1 MHMCRCL
8 DSWGAG
14 WSGEVDSPGHH
25 GLGFFAALLIGTLQ
39 VTEKKSSDFNLPKGK
54 EGSFF
59 LYYSPKIVWRK
70 SIVI

>member
-1 MHMCRCL
+1 MGICTCV
-8 DSWGAG
+8 DVWIAG
-14 WSGEVDSPGHH
+14 EQDDRSGEVDSPGHH

-59 LYYSPKIVWRK
+59 LYYSPKIV
-70 SIVI
+70 